1 MLTEDDGHHSAQGGG
16 TASLIQSISVDV
28 GLMRPSFGKS
38 EVTVVMLCF
47 NAVIATDIASI
58 GDLQTGSLDLLLY
71 IGKGNG
77 CGGYFNES
85 SGSFTSPNYPSN
97 YDNGVTCDYL
107 FFAGDGETIT
117 VTFDDFSLEI
127 STNCRYDKISIYDG
141 SSVADPLLGQW
152 CGTDS
157 PGVVV
162 GVRQSLLIRFESDF
176 SVSFRGFS
184 ASYVIEPPE
193 TGDCGHVFT
202 KSTGQF
208 TSPNF
213 PSNYGNNERCSFK
226 IEATAGETVTLS
238 FDSFDLESHISCA
251 YDAVEIRDGNG
262 NLLQK
267 ACGSGV
273 PDPITSTNNGMI
285 VEFTSDSSITR
296 GGFEAS
302 YIKQTNI
309 ASIGDLQ
316 TGSLDLLLYIG
327 KGNAGGGFSLP
338 LENGLCVLAC
348 RLCCGGYFNESSGS
362 FTSPNYPSNYD
373 NGVTCDYLFFAGDGE
388 TITVTFDDFSLEIST
403 NCRYDKI
410 SIYDGSS
417 VADPLLGQWCG
428 TDSPGVVV
436 GVRQSLLIRFESDFS
451 VSFRGFS
458 ASYVIEP
465 PETGDCG
472 HVFTK
477 STGQFTSPNFPSNYG
492 NNERCSF
499 KIEAAAGETVTLSFD
514 SFDLESHI
522 SCAYDAVE
530 IRDGNGN
537 LLQKACGSGVPDP
550 ITSTNNGMIVEFTS
564 DSSITRGGFE
574 ASYIKQ

>member
-1 MLTEDDGHHSAQGGG
+1 MTIE
-16 TASLIQSISVDV
+16 TY
-28 GLMRPSFGKS
+28 
-38 EVTVVMLCF
+38 TF
-47 NAVIATDIASI
+47 NRTDIASI

-107 FFAGDGETIT
+107 FFAGDGETI
-117 VTFDDFSLEI
+117 
-127 STNCRYDKISIYDG
+127 
-141 SSVADPLLGQW
+141 A
-152 CGTDS
+152 
-157 PGVVV
+157 
-162 GVRQSLLIRFESDF
+162 
-176 SVSFRGFS
+176 
-184 ASYVIEPPE
+184 
-193 TGDCGHVFT
+193 
-202 KSTGQF
+202 
-208 TSPNF
+208 
-213 PSNYGNNERCSFK
+213 
-226 IEATAGETVTLS
+226 
-238 FDSFDLESHISCA
+238 
-251 YDAVEIRDGNG
+251 
-262 NLLQK
+262 
-267 ACGSGV
+267 
-273 PDPITSTNNGMI
+273 
-285 VEFTSDSSITR
+285 
-296 GGFEAS
+296 
-302 YIKQTNI
+302 
-309 ASIGDLQ
+309 
-316 TGSLDLLLYIG
+316 
-327 KGNAGGGFSLP
+327 
-338 LENGLCVLAC
+338 
-348 RLCCGGYFNESSGS
+348 
-362 FTSPNYPSNYD
+362 
-373 NGVTCDYLFFAGDGE
+373 
-388 TITVTFDDFSLEIST
+388 VTFDDFSLEIST

-550 ITSTNNGMIVEFTS
+550 ITSTDNGMIVEFTS